1 MSATPLRSRREFVR
15 AAAALSAALWLPEAR
30 AQRWSCPQASGA
42 AAERVAQAKAA
53 SGREP
58 VVSLPRL
65 DVRADA
71 MTVSGISSGGAMAMQ
86 LHVAHSARIRGA
98 GILAAPAY
106 ACALSDTGIS
116 AYYLN
121 AKRAQTRCMEN
132 RPEPVPVQELLTRIG
147 KLAAAGRIDPIAGL
161 QQSKAWL
168 LTSRNDPRVL
178 EPAMK
183 AVETVYR
190 ALIPRTSSV
199 VLRDDVPVGHG
210 WPTALA
216 DSDPE
221 DKLDECAA
229 TAPPYFNP
237 CRFAATREMLQFLL
251 GRAPQPNAR
260 PGKLAKFDQRPFFR
274 NSLISRGLA
283 DAGYICVPERIDVD
297 TRIHVVFHGCCQS
310 IEELGNLFPIDSD
323 FVSLANAF
331 NLVVLFPQA
340 AKSTFNPKGC
350 WDWWGYT
357 EPFTLG
363 ADASFDFP
371 TQCGVQI
378 RAVMRMVEQLSG
390 TVAARAC

>member
-1 MSATPLRSRREFVR
+1 MHTRREFVR
-15 AAAALSAALWLPEAR
+15 AAAALSAALWLPR
-30 AQRWSCPQASGA
+30 AQAEEWSCPPATGA
-42 AAERVAQAKAA
+42 AAQRIAQAKAA
-53 SGREP
+53 AGGDP
-58 VVSLPRL
+58 IVSLPRL
-65 DVRADA
+65 DVRVDG

-86 LHVAHSARIRGA
+86 LHVAHSASIRGA

-106 ACALSDTGIS
+106 ACALSQSHING
-116 AYYLN
+116 YYFN
-121 AKRAQTRCMEN
+121 ARRAMTRCMES
-132 RPEPVPVQELLTRIG
+132 RPDPVPVEELVSRIG

-183 AVETVYR
+183 AVEAVYR
-190 ALIPRTSSV
+190 ALIPSPGGV
-199 VLRDDVPVGHG
+199 VLRDDVLVGHG

-216 DSDPE
+216 DGDPE

-237 CRFAATREMLQFLL
+237 CRFAATREMLQFLV

-260 PGKLAKFDQRPFFR
+260 PGKLMKFDQRPFFR

-283 DAGYICVPERIDVD
+283 DAGYICVPDGIDAD

-310 IEELGNLFPIDSD
+310 IEELGNLFPIESD

-331 NLVVLFPQA
+331 NLVVLFPQTA
-340 AKSTFNPKGC
+340 RSTFNPKGC

-357 EPFTLG
+357 QPFTLG

-371 TQCGVQI
+371 TQCGAQI
-378 RAVMRMVEQLSG
+378 RAVMRMVGQLSG
-390 TVAARAC
+390 QQVPQSSSC